1 MDWILI
7 TSMRVCI
14 VGRMNIG
21 NRLDQAMKAA
31 RIKSQSE
38 LSRLS
43 GVPQAT
49 ISRILKDVGAKGP
62 ETDTIKKLAKACK
75 VSFAW
80 LNEGDGPQ
88 YLTSITDNQIPST
101 MDTRIADALK
111 IMQQM
116 PDYKLDQIIKIIDVI
131 ADPASIEQPKL
142 SSKQTDAGRTTK

>member
-1 MDWILI
+1 
-7 TSMRVCI
+7 MRVCI

-49 ISRILKDVGAKGP
+49 ISRILKDIGVKGP
-62 ETDTIKKLAKACK
+62 ETETIKKLAKACK
-75 VSFAW
+75 VSFIW
-80 LNEGDGPQ
+80 LNEGEGPQ
-88 YLTSITDNQIPST
+88 YFSHTTEAQIPPVV
-101 MDTRIADALK
+101 DARIADALK
-111 IMQQM
+111 IMQNL

-131 ADPASIEQPKL
+131 ADPFSEQ
-142 SSKQTDAGRTTK
+142 QADADAKPSGTNRRAK